1 MIELRPYQRAAVNA
15 IYQAF
20 REGIEAPLVVMPTG
34 SGKAPTLCTFI
45 REALEQWPDQ
55 RMVMLV
61 HVRELVEQNLRTML
75 RIWPD
80 APVSVYSAGLRSRDL
95 SGRVV
100 FGSIQSLYKKAF
112 DLQKVDLVIVDE
124 AHLIPADGDGMY
136 RKLLSDLAVINA
148 GTVPM
153 VGFTATP
160 FRLSTGSLIEGKGKV
175 FDSIAHEVGIREL
188 IDDGYLCPPIA
199 RAGKTQIDTRG
210 VATRGGEFVAAA
222 LQKAADRDEIT
233 AAACQ
238 EIIRAGADRRSWL
251 VFSTGVAHAQH
262 IANELRGEGVTVE
275 TVTGETPLG
284 ERDRIIRAF
293 KRGEIRCLTNDS
305 VLTTGFDAP
314 QVDLLAVLRPTQS
327 AGLWVQMVGRGTRLA
342 EGKTDCL
349 VLDFGGNAMRHG
361 PLDQITGRV
370 KTGTAPPPMKT
381 CPECEAVILA
391 AADEC
396 PQCGHDFEIV
406 RERKKHDAQPLAAP
420 MLSSEVS
427 DWLPV
432 SSITYHRRTKPG
444 SPDSMRVDYHCGL
457 TRYSEWICFE
467 HGGYAAAKAARW
479 WLGRIDAPVPTLT
492 ATALDRAGQLERPRA
507 IRIRKDGQFWR
518 VVQVRF
524 S

>member
-1 MIELRPYQRAAVNA
+1 
-15 IYQAF
+15 
-20 REGIEAPLVVMPTG
+20 
-34 SGKAPTLCTFI
+34 
-45 REALEQWPDQ
+45 
-55 RMVMLV
+55 
-61 HVRELVEQNLRTML
+61 
-75 RIWPD
+75 
-80 APVSVYSAGLRSRDL
+80 
-95 SGRVV
+95 
-100 FGSIQSLYKKAF
+100 
-112 DLQKVDLVIVDE
+112 
-124 AHLIPADGDGMY
+124 
-136 RKLLSDLAVINA
+136 
-148 GTVPM
+148 
-153 VGFTATP
+153 
-160 FRLSTGSLIEGKGKV
+160 
-175 FDSIAHEVGIREL
+175 
-188 IDDGYLCPPIA
+188 
-199 RAGKTQIDTRG
+199 
-210 VATRGGEFVAAA
+210 
-222 LQKAADRDEIT
+222 
-233 AAACQ
+233 
-238 EIIRAGADRRSWL
+238 
-251 VFSTGVAHAQH
+251 
-262 IANELRGEGVTVE
+262 
-275 TVTGETPLG
+275 
-284 ERDRIIRAF
+284 
-293 KRGEIRCLTNDS
+293 
-305 VLTTGFDAP
+305 
-314 QVDLLAVLRPTQS
+314 
-327 AGLWVQMVGRGTRLA
+327 MVGRGTRLA